1 MNLKRAL
8 QADWDAFAGIIAAV
22 VALIMHFLHVIEVD
36 VLLSI
41 ALVLMALLFIRD
53 LRRERD
59 SEQLGAKVRG
69 IEEGVSAIRASL
81 HPPDAVLVGP
91 VNLRKVS
98 RRFSERAFGQMTWFH
113 VCLSMFRTQELF
125 DILLKP
131 AIDNPDVSEIC
142 FTLDPSQKDL
152 WRTELLPKIQACR
165 GASKVR
171 APDWRVIKENVSFIL
186 SGGREGASGGCLLS
200 FWGEPFMSSTV
211 GRSVPR
217 YIFDVQPGS
226 ELVTRFAEME
236 RGYRLAA
243 ERGADEVG

>member
-1 MNLKRAL
+1 
-8 QADWDAFAGIIAAV
+8 
-22 VALIMHFLHVIEVD
+22 
-36 VLLSI
+36 
-41 ALVLMALLFIRD
+41 
-53 LRRERD
+53 
-59 SEQLGAKVRG
+59 
-69 IEEGVSAIRASL
+69 
-81 HPPDAVLVGP
+81 
-91 VNLRKVS
+91 VS
-98 RRFSERAFGQMTWFH
+98 RRFSERALGQMTWFH

-171 APDWRVIKENVSFIL
+171 APDWRVIKKNVSFIL

>member
-22 VALIMHFLHVIEVD
+22 VALMMHFLHVIEVD

-113 VCLSMFRTQELF
+113 VCLSMFRTQELRHPPETGHRQSRRLGN
-125 DILLKP
+125 LLHP
-131 AIDNPDVSEIC
+131 GPQPEGSLAH
-142 FTLDPSQKDL
+142 
-152 WRTELLPKIQACR
+152 
-165 GASKVR
+165 R
-171 APDWRVIKENVSFIL
+171 APAQDPGVPWCEQGARAGLAGHQGERILHPLGWPGRRERRMPAQLLGRALHVID
-186 SGGREGASGGCLLS
+186 
-200 FWGEPFMSSTV
+200 